1 MHYCISGRG
10 FNLPIQTL
18 ARPETELVGICHQS
32 CRRQIDDSKGS
43 NRRRHD
49 TSPTLSSLPSSL
61 SPSSV
66 IIGLISQF
74 LRLSKYKSASRLS
87 LRERFEM
94 SIIDTGQPQCNL
106 LCRHDSHD
114 RPLRLRSVRG
124 WQHWDIPPGRHVY
137 IPHSHH
143 TLLITSPLPPSL
155 SLPPSPQ

>member
-18 ARPETELVGICHQS
+18 ARPETELVEICHQS

-74 LRLSKYKSASRLS
+74 LRLSKYKSPLW
-87 LRERFEM
+87 ERFEM

-114 RPLRLRSVRG
+114 RPLRLRSVGG

-137 IPHSHH
+137 IPRSHH
-143 TLLITSPLPPSL
+143 TLLITSPHPL